1 MFLDDLVAQG
11 REAEAG
17 RYQPRE
23 RAAVQAVPVY
33 GRDDAGRF
41 VLQPDVDGDVWD
53 PEWPVFL
60 VDWFGAVAFAAWR
73 AEATGRPW
81 RLLGELEWEK
91 AARGVDG
98 RSFPWGDHL
107 DPSWACLRESR
118 AGRLLPAV
126 VDGWP
131 VDTSVYGVRGLGGNV
146 ADWCADVFRREGP
159 QVEGARLPSSY
170 PWAPDAQL
178 GRVTRGGDWVSAM
191 RAARSAYRGAHLPSS
206 RFGALG
212 FRVAYAPAP

>member
-1 MFLDDLVAQG
+1 MVNASRWTDRDGPRGVRARL
-11 REAEAG
+11 EA
-17 RYQPRE
+17 
-23 RAAVQAVPVY
+23 
-33 GRDDAGRF
+33 
-41 VLQPDVDGDVWD
+41 VLWQTMNIRRKKTPPFPKG
-53 PEWPVFL
+53 
-60 VDWFGAVAFAAWR
+60 
-73 AEATGRPW
+73 ATGRPG
-81 RLLGELEWEK
+81 RLLGEREGEK